1 MIFCVFFT
9 IMVCG
14 GKGSI
19 KMGIYA
25 NERAFFFMIVYLL
38 YCLMGGYMSSA
49 RIEFGVN

>member
-1 MIFCVFFT
+1 
-9 IMVCG
+9 MVCG

-25 NERAFFFMIVYLL
+25 NERAFFYDCIFVVL
-38 YCLMGGYMSSA
+38 LMGGYMSSA